1 MGKILLP
8 ANQFCHSAY
17 QIHGL
22 VFLCFFFCKTQL
34 LGGQKTSYSHLLSLF
49 YLPSSCR
56 DVDFSICSSFEPT
69 SSVILEDLE
78 EDSNMS
84 LMDPSKQPNT
94 PSKRRRTAKGKAVI
108 SEDDLRRSLR
118 LKKVNKGFKTS
129 ACKDKNCLGCSV
141 SPPTISPTIIRNL
154 GASFCNINP
163 EDLSD
168 ENL

>member
-1 MGKILLP
+1 
-8 ANQFCHSAY
+8 
-17 QIHGL
+17 
-22 VFLCFFFCKTQL
+22 
-34 LGGQKTSYSHLLSLF
+34 
-49 YLPSSCR
+49 
-56 DVDFSICSSFEPT
+56 
-69 SSVILEDLE
+69 
-78 EDSNMS
+78 MS

-141 SPPTISPTIIRNL
+141 YPPTISPAIIRNL

-163 EDLSD
+163 EDLSN
-168 ENL
+168 ENLQTAPASKQSIVKRAAKAKSSKNAPNKDDNPKD